1 MKKQKSVILG
11 KKKLKIDMLKTSNIV
26 NLEIIA
32 IIQVIMVLHI
42 AYT

>member
-11 KKKLKIDMLKTSNIV
+11 KKKLKINMLKTSNIV
-26 NLEIIA
+26 KLEIIA
-32 IIQVIMVLHI
+32 ITQVIMALHI